1 MACVPKALSMVQD
14 GTMKQPPQNDPV
26 ERVPSETYVPD
37 AMWEEE
43 RIMAERSS
51 PPNTI
56 GSHELRVPV
65 SKLELGPPTT
75 VTPKTTIRE
84 AVDLMQRGTFGCL
97 LVLKG
102 DGTLAGVFTE
112 RDLLLKIAGKRLD
125 WTSEV
130 VASYMTPNPETLPE
144 TANLAFVLNVMTSGG
159 FRHVPI
165 VDANEKPLAVVS
177 IRDVVRY
184 LVSFFEKEVQ
194 NLPPRPEILHPE
206 VRESL

>member
-1 MACVPKALSMVQD
+1 MVQD
-14 GTMKQPPQNDPV
+14 ESGFPTPDPA
-26 ERVPSETYVPD
+26 ERVPNETYIPD
-37 AMWEEE
+37 SMWEEE

-51 PPNTI
+51 PPRTL
-56 GSHELRVPV
+56 GTHDLRVPV

-75 VTPKTTIRE
+75 VQPTTTLRAAI
-84 AVDLMQRGTFGCL
+84 ALMQKGEFGCV
-97 LVLKG
+97 LVLG
-102 DGTLAGVFTE
+102 AGGELAGVFTE

-125 WTSEV
+125 WDAERV
-130 VASYMTPNPETLPE
+130 ERFMTRNPETLPE

-165 VDANEKPLAVVS
+165 VDAAGKPVCVVS

-184 LVSFFEKEVQ
+184 LCTFFEKEVQ

-206 VRESL
+206 IRESM